1 MKFFNIFLSILF
13 YFSSQVLIAQIPNGT
28 IAPNFTLTDIDGNTH
43 ELYDYL
49 DQGKSVLLDFFAV
62 WCGPCQSH
70 ASTLESAYQAYG
82 PNGSNSMMFLSL
94 EAENSTTD
102 AQCNNYGGFPWSS
115 IISYPIINNTGNAPN
130 EYSINYYP
138 SVFIVC
144 PDRTISEVGQ
154 IGLNGIGN
162 FVDNNCEMM
171 IYENDLSVKN
181 ISVNLQNCGAGAH
194 PIVEIENV
202 GTNIVSNLELELF
215 SNGVLV
221 ESILW
226 QDNINPNQSVSI
238 EFSLVTNSSLY
249 SNNIEVIIQEDDNTA
264 NNNLTTQFNL
274 YQFINGSI
282 DFTLYLDQQPGQI
295 SWELIDA
302 YENIL
307 YEGSGYGVA
316 LGEEYESFNLPSNA
330 CYTFNIYDS
339 NGEGAVS
346 YSLSNGANTI
356 SGNDIGS
363 SESVNFYIGEILGC
377 TDQGATNFN
386 PNATQNDGSCIMP
399 ITSQEIDLPIGWSI
413 FSTYIETEN
422 MNVIAFLSGIQSH
435 IILVKNFLGEAY
447 LPEWNF
453 NGIGNIEYHQG
464 YQVKTNQECTINLQG
479 EYFKPNENPIYLE
492 AGWNIISYLRSS
504 PSPADLVF
512 QDLILQGNIVIA
524 KDELGAAFLPEWN
537 YNGIGDLQAGKGYQ
551 LKTNVSDILNYLS
564 NDQQYE

>member
-130 EYSINYYP
+130 EYAINYYP

-144 PDRTISEVGQ
+144 PNRTISEVGQ

-302 YENIL
+302 YDNIL

-492 AGWNIISYLRSS
+492 AGWNIISYLRTS

>member
-1 MKFFNIFLSILF
+1 MKFFHILLSVLF
-13 YFSSQVLIAQIPNGT
+13 YFSNQFLIAQIPNGS

-102 AQCNNYGGFPWSS
+102 AQCNIYGGFPWSS
-115 IISYPIINNTGNAPN
+115 IISYPIINNTGNVPN
-130 EYSINYYP
+130 EYAINYYP

-144 PDRTISEVGQ
+144 PDRSISEVGQ

-202 GTNIVSNLELELF
+202 GTNIMSNLELELF
-215 SNGVLV
+215 SNGILV

-264 NNNLTTQFNL
+264 NNNLTSQFNL

-302 YENIL
+302 YDNIL

-316 LGEEYESFNLPSNA
+316 LGEEYESFYLPSDA
-330 CYTFNIYDS
+330 CYTFSIFDS

-363 SESVNFYIGEILGC
+363 SESVNFYIGHILGC
-377 TDQGATNFN
+377 TEQEAINFN
-386 PNATQNDGSCIMP
+386 PNATQNDGSCIVP
-399 ITSQEIDLPIGWSI
+399 ITSQEIHLPIGWSI

-422 MNVIAFLSGIQSH
+422 MNVITFLSGIQSH

-453 NGIGNIEYHQG
+453 NGIGNIEYQQG
-464 YQVKTNQECTINLQG
+464 YQVKTNQECTINVQG

-564 NDQQYE
+564 NDQEYE

>member
-1 MKFFNIFLSILF
+1 MKFFNQFLCIIF
-13 YFSSQVLIAQIPNGT
+13 YFSSQALIAQIPNGT

-62 WCGPCQSH
+62 WCGSCQSH
-70 ASTLESAYQAYG
+70 ASTIESAYQAYG

-102 AQCNNYGGFPWSS
+102 AQCDNYGGFPWSS
-115 IISYPIINNTGNAPN
+115 IISYPIINNTVNIPN
-130 EYSINYYP
+130 LYAINYYP
-138 SVFIVC
+138 TVFIVC

-181 ISVNLQNCGAGAH
+181 ISVNLENCGAGAH

-202 GTNIVSNLELELF
+202 GTNSVSNLELELF
-215 SNGVLV
+215 SNGELV

-226 QDNINPNQSVSI
+226 QYNINPNQSASI
-238 EFSLVTNSSLY
+238 EFSLLTNSILY

-274 YQFINGSI
+274 HQFINGSI

-302 YENIL
+302 YGNIL

-316 LGEEYESFNLPSNA
+316 LGEEYESFNLPTNA

-339 NGEGAVS
+339 NGEGTVS

-399 ITSQEIDLPIGWSI
+399 ITSQEINLPIGWSI

-479 EYFKPNENPIYLE
+479 EYFKPYENPIYLE
-492 AGWNIISYLRSS
+492 AGWNIISYLRTS

-537 YNGIGDLQAGKGYQ
+537 YNGIGNLQAGKGYQ

-564 NDQQYE
+564 NDQQY

>member
-1 MKFFNIFLSILF
+1 MKFLNILTFLMF
-13 YFSSQVLIAQIPNGT
+13 YFISQVLIAQIPNGS

-62 WCGPCQSH
+62 WCSPCQSH
-70 ASTLESAYQAYG
+70 AQTLENAFQTYG
-82 PNGSNSMMFLSL
+82 PNGDNSMMFLSL
-94 EAENSTTD
+94 EAEDATTD
-102 AQCNNYGGFPWSS
+102 AQCINYGGFPWSS
-115 IISYPIINNTGNAPN
+115 IISYPIVNTTGSIPYQYN
-130 EYSINYYP
+130 INYYP

-144 PDRTISEVGQ
+144 PDRTITEVGQ

-162 FVDNNCEMM
+162 FVDNNCEMI

-181 ISVNLQNCGAGAH
+181 ISVTLQNCGAGAH

-202 GTNIVSNLELELF
+202 GTNTMSNLEIQLF

-221 ESILW
+221 ESIVW
-226 QDNINPNQSVSI
+226 QDNINPNQSASI
-238 EFSLVTNSSLY
+238 EFSLLTNSSLY

-264 NNNLTTQFNL
+264 NNNLTSQFNL
-274 YQFINGSI
+274 YQFIDGTI

-302 YENIL
+302 YENVL
-307 YEGSGYGVA
+307 YEGSGYGMA
-316 LGEEYESFNLPSNA
+316 LGEEYESFDLPSEA
-330 CYTFNIYDS
+330 CYTFNIFDS
-339 NGEGAVS
+339 NGEGSVA

-356 SGNDIGS
+356 NGNDIGS
-363 SESVNFYIGEILGC
+363 SESVNFYIGQILGC
-377 TDQGATNFN
+377 TEQEAINFN

-399 ITSQEIDLPIGWSI
+399 ITSQQINLPLGWGI
-413 FSTYIETEN
+413 FSTYIEIEN
-422 MNVIAFLSGIQSH
+422 MNVINFLSDIQSH
-435 IILVKNFLGEAY
+435 VILVKNFLGEAY

-453 NGIGNIEYHQG
+453 NGIGNIQYHQG
-464 YQVKTNQECTINLQG
+464 YQVKTNQECTINVQG

-512 QDLILQGNIVIA
+512 QELMLQGNIVIA

-537 YNGIGDLQAGKGYQ
+537 YNGIGNLEAGKGYQ
-551 LKTNVSDILNYLS
+551 LKTNVSDTLNYLS

>member
-1 MKFFNIFLSILF
+1 MKFLNILTFLMF
-13 YFSSQVLIAQIPNGT
+13 YFISQVLIAQIPNGS

-62 WCGPCQSH
+62 WCSPCQSH
-70 ASTLESAYQAYG
+70 AQTLENAFQTYG
-82 PNGSNSMMFLSL
+82 PNGDNSMMFLSL
-94 EAENSTTD
+94 EAEDATTD
-102 AQCNNYGGFPWSS
+102 GQCINYGGFPWSS
-115 IISYPIINNTGNAPN
+115 IISYPIVNTTGSIPYLYN
-130 EYSINYYP
+130 INYYP

-144 PDRTISEVGQ
+144 PDRTITEVGQ

-162 FVDNNCEMM
+162 FVDNNCEMI

-194 PIVEIENV
+194 PIIEIENV
-202 GTNIVSNLELELF
+202 GTNTMSNLEIQLF

-221 ESILW
+221 ESIVW
-226 QDNINPNQSVSI
+226 QDNINPNQSASI
-238 EFSLVTNSSLY
+238 EFSLLTNSSLY

-264 NNNLTTQFNL
+264 NNNLTSQFNL
-274 YQFINGSI
+274 YQFIDGTI

-302 YENIL
+302 YENVL
-307 YEGSGYGVA
+307 YEGSGYGMA
-316 LGEEYESFNLPSNA
+316 LGEEYESFDLPSEA
-330 CYTFNIYDS
+330 CYTFNIFDS
-339 NGEGAVS
+339 NGEGSVA

-356 SGNDIGS
+356 NGNDIGS
-363 SESVNFYIGEILGC
+363 SESVNFYIGQILGC
-377 TDQGATNFN
+377 TEQEAINFN

-399 ITSQEIDLPIGWSI
+399 ITSQQINLPLGWGI

-422 MNVIAFLSGIQSH
+422 MNVINFLSDIQSH
-435 IILVKNFLGEAY
+435 VILVKNFLGEAY

-453 NGIGNIEYHQG
+453 NGIGNIQYNQG
-464 YQVKTNQECTINLQG
+464 YQVKTNQECTINVQG

-512 QDLILQGNIVIA
+512 QELMLQGNIVIA

-537 YNGIGDLQAGKGYQ
+537 YNGIGNLEAGKGYQ
-551 LKTNVSDILNYLS
+551 LKTNVSDTLNYLS

>member
-115 IISYPIINNTGNAPN
+115 IISYPIINNTGNVPN
-130 EYSINYYP
+130 EYAINYYP

-302 YENIL
+302 YDNIL

-316 LGEEYESFNLPSNA
+316 LGEEYESFNLPPNA

-464 YQVKTNQECTINLQG
+464 YQVKTNQECTINVEG

-564 NDQQYE
+564 NDQEYE

>member
-62 WCGPCQSH
+62 WCVPCQNH

-162 FVDNNCEMM
+162 FVDNNCEIM

-181 ISVNLQNCGAGAH
+181 ISVNLQNCGSGAH
-194 PIVEIENV
+194 PVVEIENV
-202 GTNIVSNLELELF
+202 GTNIMSNLEIQLF

-339 NGEGAVS
+339 NGEGTVS

-399 ITSQEIDLPIGWSI
+399 ITSQEVDLPIGWSI

-435 IILVKNFLGEAY
+435 IILVKNFLGQAY

-492 AGWNIISYLRSS
+492 AGWNIISYLRTS

>member
-28 IAPNFTLTDIDGNTH
+28 IAPNFTLNDIDGNTH

-62 WCGPCQSH
+62 WCGPCQNH

-154 IGLNGIGN
+154 IGLNGIGD
-162 FVDNNCEMM
+162 FVDNNCEIM

-399 ITSQEIDLPIGWSI
+399 ITSQEVDLPIGWSI

-492 AGWNIISYLRSS
+492 AGWNIISYLRTS

-537 YNGIGDLQAGKGYQ
+537 YNGIGNLQAGKGYQ

>member
-1 MKFFNIFLSILF
+1 MYKR
-13 YFSSQVLIAQIPNGT
+13 Q
-28 IAPNFTLTDIDGNTH
+28 
-43 ELYDYL
+43 
-49 DQGKSVLLDFFAV
+49 
-62 WCGPCQSH
+62 
-70 ASTLESAYQAYG
+70 
-82 PNGSNSMMFLSL
+82 
-94 EAENSTTD
+94 
-102 AQCNNYGGFPWSS
+102 
-115 IISYPIINNTGNAPN
+115 
-130 EYSINYYP
+130 
-138 SVFIVC
+138 
-144 PDRTISEVGQ
+144 
-154 IGLNGIGN
+154 
-162 FVDNNCEMM
+162 
-171 IYENDLSVKN
+171 
-181 ISVNLQNCGAGAH
+181 
-194 PIVEIENV
+194 
-202 GTNIVSNLELELF
+202 
-215 SNGVLV
+215 
-221 ESILW
+221 
-226 QDNINPNQSVSI
+226 
-238 EFSLVTNSSLY
+238 
-249 SNNIEVIIQEDDNTA
+249 
-264 NNNLTTQFNL
+264 
-274 YQFINGSI
+274 

-339 NGEGAVS
+339 NGEGTVS

-399 ITSQEIDLPIGWSI
+399 ITSQDIDLPVGWSI

-492 AGWNIISYLRSS
+492 AGWNIISYLRAF

-512 QDLILQGNIVIA
+512 QDLMLQGNIVIA
-524 KDELGAAFLPEWN
+524 KDEFGAAFLPEWN

>member
-62 WCGPCQSH
+62 WCVPCQNH

-162 FVDNNCEMM
+162 FVDNNCEIM

-181 ISVNLQNCGAGAH
+181 ISVNLQNCGSGAH
-194 PIVEIENV
+194 PVVEIENV
-202 GTNIVSNLELELF
+202 GTNIMSNLEIQLF

-339 NGEGAVS
+339 NGEGTVS

-399 ITSQEIDLPIGWSI
+399 ITSQEVDLPIGWSI

-492 AGWNIISYLRSS
+492 AGWNIISYLRTS

>member
-62 WCGPCQSH
+62 WCVPCQNH

-130 EYSINYYP
+130 EYAINYYP

-162 FVDNNCEMM
+162 FVDNNCEIM

-181 ISVNLQNCGAGAH
+181 ISVNLQNCGSGAH
-194 PIVEIENV
+194 PVVEIENV
-202 GTNIVSNLELELF
+202 GTNIMSNLEIQLF

-339 NGEGAVS
+339 NGEGTVS

-399 ITSQEIDLPIGWSI
+399 ITSQEVDLPIGWSI

-492 AGWNIISYLRSS
+492 AGWNIISYLRTS

>member
-1 MKFFNIFLSILF
+1 MKFFQIFFSVLF
-13 YFSSQVLIAQIPNGT
+13 YFSNQFLIAQIPNGT

-102 AQCNNYGGFPWSS
+102 AQCDNYGGFPWSS

-162 FVDNNCEMM
+162 FVDNNCEMI

-202 GTNIVSNLELELF
+202 GTNIMSNLELELF

-226 QDNINPNQSVSI
+226 PDNINPNQSVSI

-264 NNNLTTQFNL
+264 NNNLTSQFNL

-302 YENIL
+302 YDNIL

-316 LGEEYESFNLPSNA
+316 LGEEYESFYLPSDA
-330 CYTFNIYDS
+330 CYTFSIFDS

-363 SESVNFYIGEILGC
+363 SESVNFYIGQILGC
-377 TDQGATNFN
+377 TEQEAINFN

-399 ITSQEIDLPIGWSI
+399 ITSQEIHLPIGWSI

-422 MNVIAFLSGIQSH
+422 MNVITFLSGIQSH

-464 YQVKTNQECTINLQG
+464 YQVKTNQECTINVQG

-564 NDQQYE
+564 NDQEYE

>member
-62 WCGPCQSH
+62 WCGPCQNH

-130 EYSINYYP
+130 EYAINYYP

-154 IGLNGIGN
+154 IGLNGIGD
-162 FVDNNCEMM
+162 FVDNNCEIM

-181 ISVNLQNCGAGAH
+181 ISVNLQNCGSGAH
-194 PIVEIENV
+194 PVVEIENV
-202 GTNIVSNLELELF
+202 GTNIMSNLEIQLF

-339 NGEGAVS
+339 NGEGTVS

-422 MNVIAFLSGIQSH
+422 MNVITFLSGIQSH

-453 NGIGNIEYHQG
+453 NGIGNIEYQQG
-464 YQVKTNQECTINLQG
+464 YQVKTNQECTINVQG

-564 NDQQYE
+564 NDQEYE

>member
-1 MKFFNIFLSILF
+1 MKFLNILTFLMF
-13 YFSSQVLIAQIPNGT
+13 YFISQVLIAQIPNGN

-49 DQGKSVLLDFFAV
+49 NQGKSVLLDFFAV
-62 WCGPCQSH
+62 WCSPCQSH
-70 ASTLESAYQAYG
+70 AQTLENAFQTYG
-82 PNGSNSMMFLSL
+82 PNGDNSMMFLSL
-94 EAENSTTD
+94 EAEDATTD
-102 AQCNNYGGFPWSS
+102 AQCINYGGFPWSS
-115 IISYPIINNTGNAPN
+115 IISYPIVNTTGSIPYQYN
-130 EYSINYYP
+130 INYYP

-144 PDRTISEVGQ
+144 PDRTITEVGQ

-162 FVDNNCEMM
+162 FVDNNCEMI

-202 GTNIVSNLELELF
+202 GTNTVSNLEIQLF

-221 ESILW
+221 ESIVW
-226 QDNINPNQSVSI
+226 QDNINPNQSASI
-238 EFSLVTNSSLY
+238 EFSLLTNSSLY

-264 NNNLTTQFNL
+264 NNNLTSQFNL
-274 YQFINGSI
+274 YQFINGAI

-295 SWELIDA
+295 SWELLDA
-302 YENIL
+302 YENVL
-307 YEGSGYGVA
+307 YEGSGYGMA
-316 LGEEYESFNLPSNA
+316 LGEEYESFDLPSEA
-330 CYTFNIYDS
+330 CYTFNIFDS
-339 NGEGAVS
+339 NGEGSVA

-356 SGNDIGS
+356 NGNDIGS
-363 SESVNFYIGEILGC
+363 SESVNFYIGQILGC
-377 TDQGATNFN
+377 TEQEAINFN
-386 PNATQNDGSCIMP
+386 PNATQNDGSCITP
-399 ITSQEIDLPIGWSI
+399 ITSQQINLPLGWGI

-422 MNVIAFLSGIQSH
+422 MNVINFLSDIQSH
-435 IILVKNFLGEAY
+435 VILVKNFLGEAY

-453 NGIGNIEYHQG
+453 NGIGNIHYHQG
-464 YQVKTNQECTINLQG
+464 YQVKTNQECTINVQG

-512 QDLILQGNIVIA
+512 QELMLQGNIVIA

-537 YNGIGDLQAGKGYQ
+537 YNGIDNLEAGKGYQ
-551 LKTNVSDILNYLS
+551 LKTNVSDTLNYLS